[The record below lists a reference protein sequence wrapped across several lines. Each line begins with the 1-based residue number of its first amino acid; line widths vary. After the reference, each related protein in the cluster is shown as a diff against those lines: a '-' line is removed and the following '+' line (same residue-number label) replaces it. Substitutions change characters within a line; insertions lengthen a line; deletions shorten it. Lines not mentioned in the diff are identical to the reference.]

1 MGNKTKYAKAT
12 LFYTVGNI
20 FNRAISLLLL
30 PIFTRLLSTSSY
42 GIVSTYNSWVTIA
55 TVIIGLQLCMT
66 LRSATTDYQ
75 GKLPQYI
82 SAINSFAVLSFTAFL
97 ALALVVRAV
106 FFQDVPV
113 LLVIFCC
120 IHALMTAV
128 INVEL
133 QKQMML
139 VEYVKRTLLL
149 ALPSL
154 IAALLGIVVIY
165 LYPSTDYWGRIT
177 TNVLVFSLFGSVIL
191 VRYFIKG
198 KTFYDRAIWKYSF
211 SLAAPLVFHG
221 LAINVLS
228 SFDRTMLIALRSTA
242 ETGVY
247 SVAATIGT
255 AVHVI
260 TSSAESVWI
269 PFFTN
274 NMNKGDKN
282 TVNTIGKKYLNFVTI
297 LCIIAMLCLPEILKI
312 FSEQSYWEGIN
323 IIPPIVLA
331 TFVTVL
337 YSLSVDVEYYYK
349 STKIIAINTVIAAVL
364 NIILNAIFIPSY
376 GAIAAAYTT
385 VASYAVSF
393 GIHYYAARKLDR
405 ELFEFR
411 MYIIPIII
419 AVAGTVAT
427 SILID
432 LWVVRWIIA
441 LVLGIVMLVVLLK
454 DESIK
459 KMLRGNKDDD

>member
-1 MGNKTKYAKAT
+1 MGYDSNSNYR
-12 LFYTVGNI
+12 FTVVHD
-20 FNRAISLLLL
+20 A
-30 PIFTRLLSTSSY
+30 P
-42 GIVSTYNSWVTIA
+42 
-55 TVIIGLQLCMT
+55 
-66 LRSATTDYQ
+66 SATTDYQ

-165 LYPSTDYWGRIT
+165 LYPSTDYWGRIA

-191 VRYFIKG
+191 VHYFKKG
-198 KTFYDRAIWKYSF
+198 KTFYDRTIWKYSF
-211 SLAAPLVFHG
+211 TLAAPLVFHG

-228 SFDRTMLIALRSTA
+228 SFDRTMLITLRSTA

-255 AVHVI
+255 AVLVI

-274 NMNKGDKN
+274 NMNKGDKHTIN
-282 TVNTIGKKYLNFVTI
+282 SIGKKYLSVVTI
-297 LCIIAMLCLPEILKI
+297 LCITAMLCLPEILKI
-312 FSEQSYWEGIN
+312 FSERSYWEGIN

-364 NIILNAIFIPSY
+364 NIILNAVFIPSY

-393 GIHYYAARKLDR
+393 GIHYVTARRLDK
-405 ELFEFR
+405 ELFEFQ
-411 MYIIPIII
+411 MYIIPIVI

-432 LWVVRWIIA
+432 LWVARWIIA
-441 LVLGIVMLVVLLK
+441 FVLGIVMLVFLLK